1 MNSYDQKKAFEY
13 EEGFLLTSGITRTAK
28 ILALYE
34 AYKMIRDVPG
44 VVVECGVYKG
54 LSFATL
60 ATLRS
65 LTENSSM
72 RKLIGFDT
80 FDKFALTSDTRDKK
94 IVEEIET
101 VSGLECISTSDL
113 MSYLSKKGVGVSEN
127 IDLVKGDIC
136 FTAKAFAEENPGTRI
151 ALLSIDVDFGE
162 PTQAILDYLYP
173 LVTVGG
179 VVLIDDYGTF
189 PSESDVIDSFIE
201 KNGYRLRQ
209 FPFAR
214 HPCYLIKGEKR

>member
-1 MNSYDQKKAFEY
+1 MSSYDQKKAFEY
-13 EEGFLLTSGITRTAK
+13 EEGFLLTSGVTRMAK

-80 FDKFALTSDTRDKK
+80 FDQFAFASDTRDKK
-94 IVEEIET
+94 LMEEIEA

-113 MSYLSKKGVGVSEN
+113 MSYLSKKGIGVSEN
-127 IDLVKGDIC
+127 IELVRGDIC
-136 FTAKAFAEENPGTRI
+136 FTAKAFAKANPGTRI

-173 LVTVGG
+173 LVTAGG

-189 PSESDVIDSFIE
+189 PSESDVIDSFLE

-209 FPFAR
+209 FTFAR